1 MLARRHLSS
10 FVPEGVYEED
20 PRACPAGLS
29 TRYSTQETAGLQII
43 SGYHQLLLIIADY
56 CETIANLVCQQSTLP
71 TRQCLRLV
79 PTHLDICTGRLY
91 SIWFVNTLPSLG

>member
-1 MLARRHLSS
+1 MLRRRHLSS

-29 TRYSTQETAGLQII
+29 THCSTQETAGLQII

-56 CETIANLVCQQSTLP
+56 CE
-71 TRQCLRLV
+71 
-79 PTHLDICTGRLY
+79 
-91 SIWFVNTLPSLG
+91 SIWFVNSLLCLAPTHLDTHLVCQHLS

>member
-1 MLARRHLSS
+1 MLRRRHLSS

-56 CETIANLVCQQSTLP
+56 CESIWFVNSLLW
-71 TRQCLRLV
+71 QCLAS
-79 PTHLDICTGRLY
+79 THLDICTGRLY

>member
-1 MLARRHLSS
+1 MLRRRHLSS

-29 TRYSTQETAGLQII
+29 KYYFTQETAGLQII

-56 CETIANLVCQQSTLP
+56 CE
-71 TRQCLRLV
+71 
-79 PTHLDICTGRLY
+79 
-91 SIWFVNTLPSLG
+91 SIWFVNSLLCLLGSA

>member
-56 CETIANLVCQQSTLP
+56 C
-71 TRQCLRLV
+71 
-79 PTHLDICTGRLY
+79 
-91 SIWFVNTLPSLG
+91 